1 MSKVVR
7 LGAFALL
14 TSCLATGLA
23 AQSFS
28 LDRLQV
34 HGFLTQ
40 AVAAS
45 SDIPIY
51 GMQDKASTD
60 FRVAALLFRYAMS
73 DKGSFVLQLEHR
85 RVGTSALNAANSD
98 VSFNWGYYQHRF
110 GQTSIKL
117 GRFPMPAGI
126 FTGIRDVGTILP
138 FYRAPFSYYPDSY
151 EALDGAQVGTRLPL
165 GGGFTLAPE
174 LYGGGVNVKGV
185 SAVPTFVSPTGQV
198 AYTVRANDLLGT
210 QVWLE
215 TPVQGLR
222 VGGGARTADID
233 GQQYPSL
240 SFMADAVFERFFVR
254 GEFSSTTS
262 EDADYHARAYYAQG
276 GVHLTP
282 KLSVNGQAEFQDTR
296 TGPDWG
302 NTLSDY
308 AGGVTYAFTSGLV
321 AKLEQHRVTGYGF
334 DQFIAPGADRGK
346 SWYTIASLSA
356 SF

>member
-7 LGAFALL
+7 VGAFALL
-14 TSCLATGLA
+14 ASCLTTGLA
-23 AQSFS
+23 AQGFS

-40 AVAAS
+40 GMAAS
-45 SDIPIY
+45 SDLPIY

-85 RVGTSALNAANSD
+85 RVGTSALNQANSD

-110 GQTSIKL
+110 GTAAVKL
-117 GRFPMPAGI
+117 GRMPLPAGI

-151 EALDGAQVGTRLPL
+151 EAFDGAHVSARFTL
-165 GGGFTLAPE
+165 GGSFVLAPE
-174 LYGGGVNVKGV
+174 VYGGGLNVKGV
-185 SAVPTFVSPTGQV
+185 SAIPPTGQV
-198 AYTVRANDLLGT
+198 AYSVRANDLVGT

-222 VGGGARTADID
+222 FGAGARTADID
-233 GQQYPSL
+233 GAQYPSVM
-240 SFMADAVFERFFVR
+240 FMADGVFDRFFLR
-254 GEFSSTTS
+254 GELGITKSD
-262 EDADYHARAYYAQG
+262 DADYHQRVYYAQG

-282 KLSVNGQAEFQDTR
+282 KFSVNGQAEFQDSK
-296 TGPDWG
+296 TGSEWD
-302 NTLSDY
+302 NLLSDY
-308 AGGVTYAFTSGLV
+308 AGGLTYAFSSGLV
-321 AKLEQHRVTGYGF
+321 ARLEQHRVTGYGF
-334 DQFIAPGADRGK
+334 DQFIAPTADRGK
-346 SWYTIASLSA
+346 SWYTIASVSA